1 MDITREI
8 SSDNTLQSLEVK
20 NNTFTPDFDKN
31 TLNYTLT
38 TYDTSLD
45 ILAVPTNKFAKVSIS
60 NNRNNLKEG
69 LNTITIDVTSENGKT
84 KTYTLD
90 VTLLYDSNNYL
101 KSLNTSDG
109 LNEEFNKEKLDYT
122 TTTEKDEITIT
133 PLAESTKAIVKI
145 TNSKNETVS
154 GTTLVSA
161 GENIFNISAHNQE
174 KHN

>member
-1 MDITREI
+1 M
-8 SSDNTLQSLEVK
+8 
-20 NNTFTPDFDKN
+20 
-31 TLNYTLT
+31 
-38 TYDTSLD
+38 
-45 ILAVPTNKFAKVSIS
+45 AVPTNKFAKVSIS

-122 TTTEKDEITIT
+122 ATTEKDEITIT
-133 PLAESTKAIVKI
+133 PLAESTKAIV
-145 TNSKNETVS
+145 
-154 GTTLVSA
+154 
-161 GENIFNISAHNQE
+161 
-174 KHN
+174 